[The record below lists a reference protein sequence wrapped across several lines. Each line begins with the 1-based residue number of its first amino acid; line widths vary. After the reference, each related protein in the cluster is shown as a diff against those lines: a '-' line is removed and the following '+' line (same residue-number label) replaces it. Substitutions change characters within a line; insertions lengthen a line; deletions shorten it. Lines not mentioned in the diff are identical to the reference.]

1 MARTR
6 ARTYESQRERILAQA
21 AMLFAQRGYTATSM
35 NEVAEACGVS
45 KPALYYYFKD
55 KYDLLVWIC
64 AGHIQRLIVVVEE
77 VERLGLSGEDRLR
90 RLIRAFVE
98 EYTGAQYEH
107 RVLTEDVKFLKP
119 EDQRRVLEGERYVV
133 SAVAGAIAQIRPDL
147 GAVRLTKPLTMLMFG
162 MINWMF
168 TWLRP
173 DGSLT
178 HEDMAPIVA
187 DLFLGGLGAVN
198 AKPLTD
204 QS

>member
-6 ARTYESQRERILAQA
+6 ARTFDSQRDRILGQA

-45 KPALYYYFKD
+45 KPALYHYVED
-55 KYDLLVWIC
+55 KYDLLVCIC
-64 AGHIQRLIVVVEE
+64 AGHIQRLMTVVEE
-77 VERLGLSGEDRLR
+77 VERQGLFGEAKLR
-90 RLIRAFVE
+90 GLIQAFVE
-98 EYTGAQYEH
+98 EYSDAQYEH

-119 EDQRRVLEGERYVV
+119 EDQQRVLEGERYVV
-133 SAVAGAIAQIRPDL
+133 SAVAGAIAQMRPDL
-147 GAVRLTKPLTMLMFG
+147 DAVRLTKPLTMLMFG

-178 HEDMAPIVA
+178 HENMGPIVA

-198 AKPLTD
+198 ARPLTD